1 MQFFAIENEGLIFRE
16 NGETLKKES
25 RKADSSAFE

>member
-1 MQFFAIENEGLIFRE
+1 MQFFAIENDGLIFRE

-25 RKADSSAFE
+25 SKAGGAAF